1 MSGVQDIGSLRFLGE
16 DGVALSDKQNV
27 HKIDPRSL
35 DLQMLSLAREEYI
48 QILNGILGEGVT
60 SGLVAQYETA
70 IANAPPKAKVRTYQ
84 RVLKDVKLWN
94 AHVIAAESQRIL
106 GESKTMLQQILA
118 AIYVSNVKIMASIR
132 VSGGVSYVSIVI
144 PSCDSFVHRVY
155 IECARIIYHNPLI
168 MHIESK
174 RATDVFQRSDL
185 LLRIVHTAIK
195 KALRAML
202 PIKELL
208 EEYLSL
214 DNYKDGMRLDEQPP
228 APAPAPPPR
237 PPPPPP
243 PPPPSPPQA
252 EPSPHAAVA
261 TQATFAPQPAL
272 APSPG
277 ALSGDLV
284 VPTPGEAVSP
294 GAEAFE
300 SEARRLPFKM
310 RPEDKVVPEV
320 LAGRAMDE
328 KKEIKIGREKPPPSE
343 LEDIDD
349 VEGYDDEGGTEGWP
363 TADDL
368 VDADEDL

>member
-1 MSGVQDIGSLRFLGE
+1 MKDIGSLRFLDE

-60 SGLVAQYETA
+60 NGLIAQYDTA
-70 IANAPPKAKVRTYQ
+70 IANAPPRAKVRTYQ
-84 RVLKDVKLWN
+84 RVLKDVVLWN

-155 IECARIIYHNPLI
+155 IEAARIIYHNPLI
-168 MHIESK
+168 MHIETK

-185 LLRIVHTAIK
+185 LTRIVHTAIK

-214 DNYKDGMRLDEQPP
+214 DNYKDGMRLDEAPAVLAPPAAPLPAPLPP
-228 APAPAPPPR
+228 APPLPVAPDPR
-237 PPPPPP
+237 PDPHAAPRTTFA
-243 PPPPSPPQA
+243 PSPPLPPTTHA
-252 EPSPHAAVA
+252 TEAIVAAPTEVPSEVRG
-261 TQATFAPQPAL
+261 Q
-272 APSPG
+272 
-277 ALSGDLV
+277 
-284 VPTPGEAVSP
+284 
-294 GAEAFE
+294 E
-300 SEARRLPFKM
+300 SEAKRLPFKM

-320 LAGRAMDE
+320 LLAGRVADGD
-328 KKEIKIGREKPPPSE
+328 KEIKIGRERPPPSE
-343 LEDIDD
+343 MDD
-349 VEGYDDEGGTEGWP
+349 VADSEYFDDAGDEDGGWP

-368 VDADEDL
+368 VDADEDM

>member
-1 MSGVQDIGSLRFLGE
+1 MTSQTSGLKDIGSLRFLDE

-27 HKIDPRSL
+27 HRIDPRSL

-60 SGLVAQYETA
+60 NGLVAQYETA
-70 IANAPPKAKVRTYQ
+70 ISNAPPRAKVRTYQ
-84 RVLKDVKLWN
+84 RVLKDVVLWN

-106 GESKTMLQQILA
+106 GDSKTMLQQILA

-155 IECARIIYHNPLI
+155 IESARIIYHNPLV
-168 MHIESK
+168 MHIESA

-185 LLRIVHTAIK
+185 LTRIVHTAIK

-214 DNYKDGMRLDEQPP
+214 DNYKDGMRLDE
-228 APAPAPPPR
+228 
-237 PPPPPP
+237 PPPPKQTAPPSTYLPP
-243 PPPPSPPQA
+243 PPQPPPVSVPEPVPSASFRAPP
-252 EPSPHAAVA
+252 AA
-261 TQATFAPQPAL
+261 TTFAPQQ
-272 APSPG
+272 
-277 ALSGDLV
+277 
-284 VPTPGEAVSP
+284 PTPPASTGIAAP
-294 GAEAFE
+294 APDAAPE
-300 SEARRLPFKM
+300 SEAKRLPFKM
-310 RPEDKVVPEV
+310 RPEDKVIPQV
-320 LAGRAMDE
+320 LEGRIGSDE
-328 KKEIKIGREKPPPSE
+328 KEIEIGREKPPPSDF
-343 LEDIDD
+343 ED
-349 VEGYDDEGGTEGWP
+349 VAETECYDDDRGEEGWP

>member
-1 MSGVQDIGSLRFLGE
+1 MASQTSGLKDIGSLRFLDE

-60 SGLVAQYETA
+60 NGLIAQYDTA

-84 RVLKDVKLWN
+84 RVLKDVVLWN

-155 IECARIIYHNPLI
+155 IEAARIIYHNPLI
-168 MHIESK
+168 MHVETK

-185 LLRIVHTAIK
+185 LTRIVHTAIK

-214 DNYKDGMRLDEQPP
+214 DNYKDGMRLDEAPAVLAPPP
-228 APAPAPPPR
+228 APLPAPPPPA
-237 PPPPPP
+237 PPPAPPLP
-243 PPPPSPPQA
+243 
-252 EPSPHAAVA
+252 
-261 TQATFAPQPAL
+261 
-272 APSPG
+272 
-277 ALSGDLV
+277 
-284 VPTPGEAVSP
+284 
-294 GAEAFE
+294 E
-300 SEARRLPFKM
+300 SEAKRLPFKM

-320 LAGRAMDE
+320 LAGRLADGD
-328 KKEIKIGREKPPPSE
+328 KEIKIGRERPPPSE
-343 LEDIDD
+343 MDD
-349 VEGYDDEGGTEGWP
+349 VVDSEYFDDAGGEDGGWP

-368 VDADEDL
+368 VDADEDM